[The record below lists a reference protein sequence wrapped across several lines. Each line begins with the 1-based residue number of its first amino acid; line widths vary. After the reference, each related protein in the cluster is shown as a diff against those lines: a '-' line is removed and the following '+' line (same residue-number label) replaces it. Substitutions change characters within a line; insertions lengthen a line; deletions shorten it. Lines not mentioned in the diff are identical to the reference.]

1 MDAWLLW
8 FNASFWTWLFDLVPW
23 IQARANDTE
32 SWANQASQS
41 ATTAGLTANALVW
54 NPSTNYALGQNAIS
68 PTNFQTYRRRV
79 AGVSATDPVSD
90 ATNWTA
96 VAAVPDDSVTF
107 AKMQNIATAVI
118 LGRSTA
124 GTGDVEALTGAQ
136 ATALLS
142 AASETVSGRVELAD
156 AAEAAAG
163 TDATRALSPARLRD
177 AVNATGTAP
186 IFACRAWV
194 NFDGTGTVAIRGSGN
209 VSSITD
215 NGTGNY
221 TVNMTTAMPD
231 ANYVA
236 MVTVSN
242 SNSAPYVT
250 SGNQFTPQTTTAF
263 RVTITSGTLGVDNS
277 APFTDLPNVHVSVF
291 R

>member
-41 ATTAGLTANALVW
+41 ATTAGLTANALIW
-54 NPSTNYALGQNAIS
+54 NAGTNYALGQNAIS

-79 AGVSATDPVSD
+79 AGVSATDPASD
-90 ATNWTA
+90 ATNWTP
-96 VAAVPDDSVTF
+96 VAAVPDTSVTF
-107 AKMQNIATAVI
+107 AKLQNIATAVI

-177 AVNATGTAP
+177 AVNATGAAP
-186 IFACRAWV
+186 LFACRAWV
-194 NFDGTGTVAIRGSGN
+194 NFNGTGTVAIRASGN

-215 NGTGNY
+215 IGTGDY
-221 TVNMTTAMPD
+221 TVNFTTAMPD
-231 ANYVA
+231 ANYCA
-236 MVTVSN
+236 LVTPSNDPASRIVSN
-242 SNSAPYVT
+242 IRLLTT
-250 SGNQFTPQTTTAF
+250 SSFSLQTYNESSQVFA
-263 RVTITSGTLGVDNS
+263 DNS
-277 APFTDLPNVHVSVF
+277 LVCAHVT

>member
-41 ATTAGLTANALVW
+41 ATTAGLTANASMW

-124 GTGDVEALTGAQ
+124 GNGDVEALTGAQ

-163 TDATRALSPARLRD
+163 TDDSRALSPARLRD

-194 NFDGTGTVAIRGSGN
+194 NFNGIGTVAIRGSGN

-215 NGTGNY
+215 NGIGDY
-221 TVNMTTAMPD
+221 TVNFTTAMPD
-231 ANYVA
+231 ANYVFNLSQQE
-236 MVTVSN
+236 TVN
-242 SNSAPYVT
+242 GITFCFPAQLLTSAPT
-250 SGNQFTPQTTTAF
+250 STALRVGSIGSGSTSAKGDASMYCVSIF
-263 RVTITSGTLGVDNS
+263 R
-277 APFTDLPNVHVSVF
+277 
-291 R
+291 

>member
-41 ATTAGLTANALVW
+41 ATTAGLTANASMW

-68 PTNFQTYRRRV
+68 PTSFQTYRRRV

-90 ATNWTA
+90 ATNWAA
-96 VAAVPDDSVTF
+96 VAAVPDASVTTEKLDDEAVTF

-124 GTGDVEALTGAQ
+124 GTGDVEELTGAQ

-194 NFDGTGTVAIRGSGN
+194 NFNGQGTVAIRASGN

-215 NGTGNY
+215 NGTGDY
-221 TVNMTTAMPD
+221 TVNFTTAMPD
-231 ANYVA
+231 ANYSV
-236 MVTVSN
+236 VVS
-242 SNSAPYVT
+242 SNAAQSIL
-250 SGNQFTPQTTTAF
+250 SN
-263 RVTITSGTLGVDNS
+263 LGVSTIRAITTNS
-277 APFTDLPNVHVSVF
+277 SGASDDAVIFSLAIF

>member
-1 MDAWLLW
+1 M
-8 FNASFWTWLFDLVPW
+8 
-23 IQARANDTE
+23 
-32 SWANQASQS
+32 
-41 ATTAGLTANALVW
+41 W

-79 AGVSATDPVSD
+79 AGVSATDPASD
-90 ATNWTA
+90 ATNWAA
-96 VAAVPDDSVTF
+96 VAAVPDESVTF
-107 AKMQNIATAVI
+107 AKLQNIATAVI
-118 LGRSTA
+118 LGRSAA

-186 IFACRAWV
+186 IYACRAWV
-194 NFDGTGTVAIRGSGN
+194 NFNGTGTVAIRASGN

-215 NGTGNY
+215 NDVGDY
-221 TVNMTTAMPD
+221 TVNFTTAMPD
-231 ANYVA
+231 ANYCA
-236 MVTVSN
+236 LVTPSNDPSARIVSN
-242 SNSAPYVT
+242 ISILTTSSFRLNTFNENS
-250 SGNQFTPQTTTAF
+250 
-263 RVTITSGTLGVDNS
+263 GVFADNS
-277 APFTDLPNVHVSVF
+277 LVCAHVT